1 MVKISEL
8 NLTIHEYCVDDD
20 TLTVQG
26 KFPRLPDLS
35 ALAEIGRG
43 ISSEVILMKRLDV
56 LYFTV
61 DRATVHIHGNGEIL
75 VNSVKSIEEA
85 KQILTRLM
93 S

>member
-1 MVKISEL
+1 MKTEDL

-26 KFPRLPDLS
+26 KFPRPPDLPC
-35 ALAEIGRG
+35 LTEISRG
-43 ISSEVILMKRLDV
+43 ISSKVILMKRLDL

-85 KQILTRLM
+85 EKILTRLM